1 MVRLCITGG
10 IGSGKSGVSELLRV
24 RDVPV
29 YDCDR
34 EAKRLMTADGAI
46 RTALE
51 QLVAQPEP
59 LYDDHGTLN
68 RRLLAAYMFGHPDR
82 VQAVNAIVHPAVR
95 ADFRRWTAEREAEG
109 YAIVAMESAIVYE
122 AGMEHDVDKVV
133 LVYTPREERIAR
145 TMERDHATRE
155 SVLARM
161 ASQMSDEEKLARA
174 HYIIR
179 NAEADAVTPQVED
192 LMKTLGGIDRKTTL
206 TITNK

>member
-1 MVRLCITGG
+1 MVRICITGG

-24 RDVPV
+24 MGVPV

-34 EAKRLMTADGAI
+34 EAKRLMTDDGAI
-46 RTALE
+46 RQALE
-51 QLVAQPEP
+51 QLVQSPEP
-59 LYDDHGTLN
+59 LYDDRGALN
-68 RRLLAAYMFGHPDR
+68 RRLLASYIFGHPDR

-95 ADFRRWTAEREAEG
+95 ADFRRWTQEREDEG
-109 YAIVAMESAIVYE
+109 HAVAAMESAILYE

-161 ASQMSDEEKLARA
+161 ESQMSDEEKLVRA

-179 NAEADAVTPQVED
+179 NAEADAVTPQVEA
-192 LMKTLGGIDRKTTL
+192 LMKTLITTKNIES
-206 TITNK
+206 TC